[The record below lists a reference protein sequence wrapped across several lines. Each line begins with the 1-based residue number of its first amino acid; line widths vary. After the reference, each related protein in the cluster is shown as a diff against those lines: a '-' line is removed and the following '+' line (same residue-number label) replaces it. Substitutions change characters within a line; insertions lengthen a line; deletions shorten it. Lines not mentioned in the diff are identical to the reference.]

1 MMLLGWEID
10 KLQWDFLGAV
20 RNGLIHLGGEI
31 FRYRCLEIFLIYG
44 RAKVF
49 HGDGDIFLI
58 YIVFSY

>member
-44 RAKVF
+44 RAKLLMHYITVS
-49 HGDGDIFLI
+49 DIILL
-58 YIVFSY
+58 Y